1 MNRRFRLTRSADFKR
16 VRRLGT
22 SFAHPLIVLIVYPNE
37 LDQPRIAVAA
47 SRHVGKAVK
56 RNRAKRLIRAAIVP
70 LIPLITP
77 GWDILL
83 IARQPISE
91 ATSLETKQ
99 ALFNVLTRAQ
109 VITKTHV
116 N

>member
-22 SFAHPLIVLIVYPNE
+22 SFAHPLIVLILLPNE
-37 LDQPRIAVAA
+37 LEQPRIAVAA

-56 RNRAKRLIRAAIVP
+56 RNRAKRLIRAALHP
-70 LIPLITP
+70 LITSITP

-83 IARQPISE
+83 IARRPMTE
-91 ATSLETKQ
+91 ATIQETEQ
-99 ALFNVLTRAQ
+99 ALLNLLIRAQ
-109 VITKTHV
+109 LITEPHV

>member
-70 LIPLITP
+70 LIPSITP

-83 IARQPISE
+83 IARQPI
-91 ATSLETKQ
+91 TETTMPETEH
-99 ALFNVLTRAQ
+99 ALLSVLKRAQ
-109 VITKTHV
+109 IITNTHV

>member
-22 SFAHPLIVLIVYPNE
+22 SFAHPLIVLIVLPND
-37 LDQPRIAVAA
+37 LDHPRIAVAA

-56 RNRAKRLIRAAIVP
+56 RNLAKRLIRASIQP
-70 LIPLITP
+70 LLPSITP

-83 IARQPISE
+83 IARQPMSG
-91 ATSLETKQ
+91 ATFQETDQ
-99 ALFNVLTRAQ
+99 ALRSLLDRAHL
-109 VITKTHV
+109 ITKPYV